1 MALQR
6 TRAIRTVRRLGVRLR
21 RWLCGCEAVSATEY
35 AIMLALIVLVAAGT
49 IRMIGEDFF
58 NLYTSIANAVG
69 DTI

>member
-1 MALQR
+1 MALKR
-6 TRAIRTVRRLGVRLR
+6 TRTIRMARRLGGRLQR
-21 RWLCGCEAVSATEY
+21 LLHGCEAVSATEY
-35 AIMLALIVLVAAGT
+35 AIMLALIVLVAMGT